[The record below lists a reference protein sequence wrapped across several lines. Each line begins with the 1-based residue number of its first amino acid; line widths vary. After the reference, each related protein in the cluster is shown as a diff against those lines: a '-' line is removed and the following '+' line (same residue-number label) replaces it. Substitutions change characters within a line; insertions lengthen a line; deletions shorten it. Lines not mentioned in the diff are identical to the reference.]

1 VSRPSR
7 WEQEA
12 AKATSEVARRA
23 IRRLDVLEWLILGG
37 AAALAIGGG
46 ALVAMILV
54 GRASPAFRMT
64 WMVTSV
70 VLFVLPGAVALVRL
84 RKERERE
91 AAESTLGKRDDG

>member
-23 IRRLDVLEWLILGG
+23 IRRLDVLEWAILAV

-54 GRASPAFRMT
+54 GRSAPAFRT
-64 WMVTSV
+64 AWMVISLI
-70 VLFVLPGAVALVRL
+70 LFVVPGAVALVRL
-84 RKERERE
+84 RKERGEEGASKIGERDH
-91 AAESTLGKRDDG
+91 G